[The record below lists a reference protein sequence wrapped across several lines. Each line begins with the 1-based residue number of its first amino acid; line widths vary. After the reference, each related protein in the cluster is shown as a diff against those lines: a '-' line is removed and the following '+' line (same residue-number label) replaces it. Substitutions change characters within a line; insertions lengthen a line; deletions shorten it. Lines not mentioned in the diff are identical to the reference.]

1 MFVGFIF
8 AATYCVAVDAHR
20 MLGTI
25 TTGMAIDAYSPICD
39 NVGCIAEVAAMSHK
53 IRERTDVVDA
63 AERTTTDVTALGEIP
78 KLCKSTSI
86 EESMEQIMSV
96 KARHGRVIVWDVENL
111 QRL

>member
-25 TTGMAIDAYSPICD
+25 TTGMAIDAYSLICD
-39 NVGCIAEVAAMSHK
+39 NVGCIAEMAAMSHR

-63 AERTTTDVTALGEIP
+63 AGSTTAD
-78 KLCKSTSI
+78 
-86 EESMEQIMSV
+86 
-96 KARHGRVIVWDVENL
+96 VWDVENL
-111 QRL
+111 QRLQTLKDNVSVVTLILC